1 MGHPDS
7 KVFLANAY
15 VAGAAA
21 VTGELCDPAEV
32 LGAP

>member
-7 KVFLANAY
+7 GVYLGNAF

-21 VTGELCDPAEV
+21 VAGELVNPAEV
-32 LGAP
+32 LGR